1 MESISIYVGKKIK
14 FYRKQMHLSIAQF
27 SELISKS
34 KSTVSKYENGQISID
49 LQTLYEIA
57 QTLNVEI
64 HQLIDFQVE
73 KKSLSTN
80 LNSPFNG
87 QRHMHIYFYD
97 GRKRR
102 IVKSYL
108 TINPSTNSNDFC
120 CSFYMD
126 IPSFEN
132 FEKCSFYYLGSV
144 ESYDLVTYVHL
155 VNQANPMEKMSFC
168 ILNSLYY
175 QSSTWGLM
183 FGISYRPIAPF
194 SLKFLMSSNPLE
206 NEEITADRLTLTT
219 DEIKTIK
226 SLNMFIL
233 DSI

>member
-57 QTLNVEI
+57 QTLNIGI

-73 KKSLSTN
+73 NQSLPLN
-80 LNSPFNG
+80 LNSPFGG

-108 TINPSTNSNDFC
+108 TINPRANANDFC

-155 VNQANPMEKMSFC
+155 VNQANPMEKMCFC

-175 QSSTWGLM
+175 QSVTWGLM

-194 SLKFLMSSNPLE
+194 TLKFLMSSNPLE
-206 NEEITADRLTLTT
+206 NEEITVDRLTLTT

>member
-1 MESISIYVGKKIK
+1 MESISVYVGKKIK
-14 FYRKQMHLSIAQF
+14 FYRKQMNLSITQF
-27 SELISKS
+27 SDLINKS
-34 KSTVSKYENGQISID
+34 KSTISKYENGQISID

-57 QTLNVEI
+57 QALNIGI
-64 HQLIDFQVE
+64 HQLIDYQTDTLPLP
-73 KKSLSTN
+73 SNS
-80 LNSPFNG
+80 NSPFGG
-87 QRHMHIYFYD
+87 QRHMHLYFYD

-102 IVKSYL
+102 IVKSFL
-108 TINPSTNSNDFC
+108 TINPSSNENDFC

-132 FEKCSFYYLGSV
+132 YEKCSFYYLGSV
-144 ESYDLVTYVHL
+144 ESYDLVTYVNL
-155 VNQANPMEKMSFC
+155 INQANPIEKMSFC

-175 QSSTWGLM
+175 QSITWGLM

-194 SLKFLMSSNPLE
+194 TLKFLMSSSPLK
-206 NEEITADRLTLTT
+206 NEEVTMDRLTLTP

>member
-1 MESISIYVGKKIK
+1 MESISVYVGKKIK

-27 SELISKS
+27 AEMISKS

-49 LQTLYEIA
+49 LETLSEIA
-57 QTLNVEI
+57 QTLNVGI
-64 HQLIDFQVE
+64 HQLIDFQIETRTLPVN
-73 KKSLSTN
+73 TA
-80 LNSPFNG
+80 SPFSG
-87 QRHMHIYFYD
+87 QRHMHLYYYD

-102 IVKSYL
+102 IVKSFL
-108 TINPSTNSNDFC
+108 TINPNGSDYS

-132 FEKCSFYYLGSV
+132 YEKCSFFYMGSV

-155 VNQANPMEKMSFC
+155 VNQANQMEKMSFC

-175 QSSTWGLM
+175 QSVSWGLM

-194 SLKFLMSSNPLE
+194 TLKFLMSPTPLK
-206 NEEITADRLTLTT
+206 NEEITAERLALTS

-226 SLNMFIL
+226 SLNMFIM